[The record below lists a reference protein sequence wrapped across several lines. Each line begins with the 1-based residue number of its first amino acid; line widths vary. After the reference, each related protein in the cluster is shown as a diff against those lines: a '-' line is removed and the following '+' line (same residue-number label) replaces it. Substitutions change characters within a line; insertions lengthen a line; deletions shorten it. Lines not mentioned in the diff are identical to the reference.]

1 MREENC
7 EVGRGQ
13 QWRGWKAE
21 ARSSRERVL
30 RGRKKG
36 RWEEQWG
43 WRAEVPHSRPD
54 THGVREHKRPPL
66 GKLQKTTS
74 FQVNGGKK
82 GWGLWGAHGQLRA
95 APYNA
100 VGRLGW
106 EWNCMRSEFAPS
118 SLGDVEDLDVNTT
131 LLNLN
136 CDQYCWAALKS
147 GTRNRTLETIHA
159 NPSDGN
165 KETQTRRRLYRYEG
179 TGVGFRSS
187 VF

>member
-43 WRAEVPHSRPD
+43 WRAEVPHSRPE

-82 GWGLWGAHGQLRA
+82 GWGLWGSS
-95 APYNA
+95 
-100 VGRLGW
+100 W
-106 EWNCMRSEFAPS
+106 TTESS
-118 SLGDVEDLDVNTT
+118 SLQCSGKAGVGVELDEVRVCTK
-131 LLNLN
+131 
-136 CDQYCWAALKS
+136 QFGW
-147 GTRNRTLETIHA
+147 
-159 NPSDGN
+159 
-165 KETQTRRRLYRYEG
+165 RRRLRCKHY
-179 TGVGFRSS
+179 FAQPKLWPILLSS
-187 VF
+187 TKIRH